1 MRPVLLL
8 SLVLALYPRWA
19 AGADDAARSYDCE
32 PLRPVF
38 CRNIHVAC
46 AGKTEIPTSPF
57 RVSLTGGLAQ
67 VDFEGPEPTLQGQV
81 DGSGDLII
89 RLESGRSWIRIEPDG
104 RYSHRIYEKG
114 GAAMSQGRCTP
125 RPAP

>member
-8 SLVLALYPRWA
+8 SLVLALCPHPA
-19 AGADDAARSYDCE
+19 VGADSATRSYDCL

-46 AGKTEIPTSPF
+46 AGKTAIPTSPF
-57 RVSLTGGLAQ
+57 RVSLADGHAQ
-67 VDFEGPEPTLQGQV
+67 VDFEGSEPSLRGRV
-81 DGSGDLII
+81 GGSGDLII
-89 RLESGRSWIRIEPDG
+89 RLENGRSWIRIEPDG

>member
-1 MRPVLLL
+1 MRSVLLL
-8 SLVLALYPRWA
+8 SLVLALCPHLA
-19 AGADDAARSYDCE
+19 VGADETARSYDCE

-57 RVSLTGGLAQ
+57 RVSLAGGLAE
-67 VDFEGPEPTLQGQV
+67 VDFEGPEPSLQGRV
-81 DGSGDLII
+81 GGSGDLII
-89 RLESGRSWIRIEPDG
+89 RLEGGRSWIRIEPDG

-114 GAAMSQGRCTP
+114 GAAMSQGSCTP